1 MADVFDRVKAVVVR
15 QLKVQPDEVTA
26 EANLIDDLRADSLDI
41 VDLTIA
47 IEEEFAGDADI
58 GRALMLGR
66 NATLSRR
73 DRERRSAGSL
83 RWAFP
88 GGQWHDPR
96 PEAAAATRRGRDQA
110 ATGGHGYAVVVECG
124 HLSLGATCD
133 GAGGRS
139 CEG

>member
-58 GRALMLGR
+58 EIRDEDAENIHTVQDILDF
-66 NATLSRR
+66 LS
-73 DRERRSAGSL
+73 EKGLA
-83 RWAFP
+83 
-88 GGQWHDPR
+88 
-96 PEAAAATRRGRDQA
+96 
-110 ATGGHGYAVVVECG
+110 
-124 HLSLGATCD
+124 
-133 GAGGRS
+133 
-139 CEG
+139 